1 MKKKSIRGK
10 PPNKKSLPPTLL
22 RIILAIV
29 FSTILIFS
37 NSLLT
42 VDSNSQ
48 NIFSLANLNVSVKGT
63 FNNII
68 FGVVLNPEAW
78 RVFFDWLF
86 NE

>member
-1 MKKKSIRGK
+1 MKKISIRGK

-68 FGVVLNPEAW
+68 FGVVLNPEVW